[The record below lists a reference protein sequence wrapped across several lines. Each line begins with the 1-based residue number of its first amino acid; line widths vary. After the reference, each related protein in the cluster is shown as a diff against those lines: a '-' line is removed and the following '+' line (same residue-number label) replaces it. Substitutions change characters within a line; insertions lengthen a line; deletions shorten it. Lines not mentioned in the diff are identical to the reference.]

1 MIISRTPFRISLAGG
16 GSDFGEYYRVT
27 PGAVLTLAIDRYM
40 YVTINKRFDRAIRV
54 SYTQTEIVS
63 HFHEL
68 HHEIIR
74 EAMQATGV
82 TSGVE
87 ITTIADLPAGIGL
100 GSSSTLTVGV
110 LNALYAY
117 RGKYVSSGEL
127 AAEACRIEI
136 DVLGKPIGKQDQYI
150 AAHGGF
156 QFVSFHPDERVTVTP
171 MSCLPST
178 SASLVKRLLLFYTGV
193 QRASSSV
200 LEEAKERIVG
210 RPATREALDAM
221 VGLAN
226 DMRAHV
232 AANSIRDVGTGLH
245 RGWMLKKEMASNVSN
260 PAIDSLYAAAQRAG
274 ATGGKI
280 AGAGGG
286 GCLLLYAPL
295 KSHAAVRRAMQRRGL
310 AEIPFALEPSGTR
323 IIFAGT

>member
-27 PGAVLTLAIDRYM
+27 PGAVLTMAIDRYM
-40 YVTINKRFDRAIRV
+40 YVTINKRFDHAIRV

-63 HFHEL
+63 KL
-68 HHEIIR
+68 DDLRHEIIR
-74 EAMQATGV
+74 EAMRATGV

-127 AAEACRIEI
+127 ADEACRIEI

-171 MSCLPST
+171 MSCLPAT
-178 SASLVKRLLLFYTGV
+178 TTGLVNRLLLFYTGV
-193 QRASSSV
+193 QRASESV
-200 LEEAKERIVG
+200 LEEAKDRIVG

-232 AANSIRDVGTGLH
+232 AANQIRGVGAGLH
-245 RGWMLKKEMASNVSN
+245 QGWLLKKEMASNVSN
-260 PAIDSLYAAAQRAG
+260 PAIDALYSAAQRAG

-295 KSHAAVRRAMQRRGL
+295 RAHRAVRKAMHRRGL
-310 AEIPFALEPSGTR
+310 VEIPFALEPSGTR

>member
-1 MIISRTPFRISLAGG
+1 VIISRTPFRISLAGG
-16 GSDFGEYYRVT
+16 GSDFGEYYRVN

-40 YVTINKRFDRAIRV
+40 YVTINKRFDDAIRV

-63 HFHEL
+63 HL
-68 HHEIIR
+68 ADLRHEIIR
-74 EAMQATGV
+74 EAMRATGV

-87 ITTIADLPAGIGL
+87 VTTIADLPAGIGL

-127 AAEACRIEI
+127 ADEACRIEI

-178 SASLVKRLLLFYTGV
+178 TSGLVNRLLLFYTGV
-193 QRASSSV
+193 QRASESV
-200 LEEAKERIVG
+200 LEEAKERIAG
-210 RPATREALDAM
+210 RAATREALDDM

-226 DMRAHV
+226 DLRAHV
-232 AANSIRDVGTGLH
+232 AANRIRGVGEGLH
-245 RGWMLKKEMASNVSN
+245 RGWTLKKEMASNVSN
-260 PAIDSLYAAAQRAG
+260 PTIDALYSAALRAG

-295 KSHAAVRRAMQRRGL
+295 RAHRTIRRAMQRRGL
-310 AEIPFALEPSGTR
+310 AEIPFSLEPSGTR